1 MGYAVGGVFVW
12 VIHMWLGCSP
22 VIGVVGLVFVACL
35 LWWGYLVEGMG
46 GVVSEGLCVDSYGVD
61 VVCGVLRCSAYVA
74 GGVVGSVFEGS
85 GSVEVTV
92 GEISRLLV
100 VRQWVLAG
108 VLESLAWEAHRSV
121 ASLVQA
127 DQQLAAM
134 GR

>member
-1 MGYAVGGVFVW
+1 MT
-12 VIHMWLGCSP
+12 
-22 VIGVVGLVFVACL
+22 
-35 LWWGYLVEGMG
+35 
-46 GVVSEGLCVDSYGVD
+46 EGLCVDSYGVD
-61 VVCGVLRCSAYVA
+61 AVCGVLRWSAYVA

-85 GSVEVTV
+85 GSVAVTV

-100 VRQWVLAG
+100 VRQWVLAR
-108 VLESLAWEAHRSV
+108 VLESLAWEAHQSV